1 MLTTLQTRL
10 KTASRWLPVALL
22 PLLPLAASAQ
32 QLGYSPTS
40 ATNVA
45 GTYTDLGTNG
55 TAITTSSTDDANSA
69 AQNIGFTFTYNGTA
83 FTQFVLNTNGL
94 IRLGSAAPSVAN
106 LFGVYETGQTA
117 PGVDPVGSTNAADVN
132 LIMPFNFD
140 LIPGTGTAE
149 YRVATTGTAP
159 NRVCTI
165 QWKNVS
171 DKSGTARLS
180 QYANMSFQAKLYET
194 TNNIEFVYGPTTA
207 STNTAISRFPS
218 VGIKGSGSG
227 NGQTVLANKTTG
239 AAAWSTTAFIT
250 GVYTGTT
257 HNFNATALPD
267 AGRTYRFAPGTI
279 TPPANDDC
287 AGAIALTVGT
297 SCTNVT
303 ANNSLATASAG
314 VPAPGA
320 TCFGTTPPTV
330 GNDVWYTVVV
340 PATGTVTITTSAA
353 TGSPVTDTGL
363 LIYSGT
369 CSALTEIGCNDA
381 ISTTNEFSSATVTG
395 RTPGSTLY
403 VRAFTYPGTD
413 AGAFGI
419 CATTVAPNDA
429 SVRMVYALTKLPIP
443 QGAPHTVSAYVTNT
457 GTSAQTNLVVTL
469 NVTGA
474 NTFTNTQTV
483 ASLAAGASTTVT
495 FAPYVPTATGNN
507 TVTVTVP
514 ADDNTGNN
522 ASSVTQVVNTSDYSY
537 NDGTQPTSARGFGP
551 STTFTGAFLT
561 KFTANTS
568 VNVTQVRAFLV
579 NFAGAPSPTIGKT
592 VYAVVMN
599 PTTGAVLGRSPD
611 YVVTAADVAGTG
623 YTNFTLST
631 PVALAAGDF
640 LVGLAQ
646 TYQTGQTA
654 QYFPL
659 GTQPEVYTR
668 AGQYFTSSATT
679 AAAPVDVTTVANATR
694 DFRFMLEAVTTSTS
708 APACTPVNNLAAGS
722 ITQTGATITFTAPAG
737 TGGYVVTYTAAG
749 GTPVTVTPAPT
760 GSPITLTG
768 LASGT
773 TYTVSVVT
781 SCSTGANSIPVT
793 TTFTTLLPPATYA
806 TLPVNEGFE
815 GTWISVGGTRDVPTN
830 SWRNT
835 PATGDNSWRREDDG
849 FASANWQYQS
859 YETPSTSNPTPPYV
873 TRSSTG
879 AHSARFH
886 TFGSPIGSQGKFD
899 LYANLSGT
907 AGARTLTF
915 DFINP
920 SGTDKVDVFYSTD
933 GGATFTTTP
942 LLTATTNTAFTAKTV
957 VIPSTSATTVIRFQA
972 TSDFGQDDMGIDNV
986 RLSIISSSRNEAL
999 AATVGLYPNP
1009 AHQNFTLDVPAGSL
1023 HAATATL
1030 INSLGQTVLTQQLSL
1045 PTAGGS
1051 TKFDV
1056 SRLAAGV
1063 YSLQLKS
1070 GNDLVVKRVVVE

>member
-22 PLLPLAASAQ
+22 PLLPLAANAQ
-32 QLGYSPTS
+32 TLNYP
-40 ATNVA
+40 AANAANVT
-45 GTYTDLGTNG
+45 GTYTDLGTTG
-55 TAITTSSTDDANSA
+55 TAITTANFDDANSA
-69 AQNIGFTFTYNGTA
+69 ATSIGFTFTYNGTA
-83 FTQFVLNTNGL
+83 YTQFVLNTNGYL
-94 IRLGSAAPSVAN
+94 KLGATAPAAPY
-106 LFGVYETGQTA
+106 FGAGPQDVSGG
-117 PGVDPVGSTNAADVN
+117 PLSSADN
-132 LIMPFNFD
+132 DLLLPFNFD
-140 LIPGTGTAE
+140 LEAGVGTTE
-149 YRVATTGTAP
+149 YRVATTGTSP
-159 NRVCTI
+159 SRVTTI

-171 DKSGTARLS
+171 PKSQIIAGTTISIDK
-180 QYANMSFQAKLYET
+180 QYLNMNFQVKLYEGS
-194 TNNIEFVYGPTTA
+194 NIIEFVYGPATA
-207 STNTAISRFPS
+207 STNVSNAEWA
-218 VGIKGSGSG
+218 VAGIKGTGAS
-227 NGQTVLANKTTG
+227 QKVLAEKLSS
-239 AAAWSTTAFIT
+239 AAWSAATFISTDYTTSNAFNIRQ
-250 GVYTGTT
+250 
-257 HNFNATALPD
+257 TALPD
-267 AGRTYRFAPGTI
+267 AGRTFRF
-279 TPPANDDC
+279 
-287 AGAIALTVGT
+287 
-297 SCTNVT
+297 
-303 ANNSLATASAG
+303 
-314 VPAPGA
+314 
-320 TCFGTTPPTV
+320 
-330 GNDVWYTVVV
+330 
-340 PATGTVTITTSAA
+340 
-353 TGSPVTDTGL
+353 SPVT
-363 LIYSGT
+363 
-369 CSALTEIGCNDA
+369 
-381 ISTTNEFSSATVTG
+381 
-395 RTPGSTLY
+395 
-403 VRAFTYPGTD
+403 GTD
-413 AGAFGI
+413 AK
-419 CATTVAPNDA
+419 V
-429 SVRMVYALTKLPIP
+429 SVVYTLTKLPIP
-443 QGAPHTVSAYVTNT
+443 QGAPHAVRAYVTNAGT
-457 GTSAQTNLVVTL
+457 GALTNFPVALS
-469 NVTGA
+469 VTGA
-474 NTFTNTQTV
+474 NTFTNTKTI

-495 FAPYVPTATGNN
+495 FDPYVPTTAGTN
-507 TVTVTVP
+507 TVTVTANATGDGNP
-514 ADDNTGNN
+514 SNNT
-522 ASSVTQVVNTSDYSY
+522 ATATQVVNTSDYSY
-537 NDGTQPTSARGFGP
+537 SDASAPTSARGFGP
-551 STTFTGAFLT
+551 STTSTAAFST

-568 VNVTQVRAFLV
+568 VNVTAVRAFLV
-579 NFAGAPSPTIGKT
+579 DFVGTGAGSTIGKT
-592 VYAVVMN
+592 VYAVVLN

-611 YVVTAADVAGTG
+611 FVVTAASVAGTAF
-623 YTNFTLST
+623 TTFTLNT
-631 PVALAAGDF
+631 PVAVPAGEF

-646 TYQTGQTA
+646 TYQAGQTT
-654 QYFPL
+654 QYFPIATQEEL
-659 GTQPEVYTR
+659 PTARTGTY
-668 AGQYFTSSATT
+668 YTSSITT
-679 AAAPVDVTTVANATR
+679 PAAPTDVTTTATATNPSNY
-694 DFRFMLEAVTTSTS
+694 RFMLEAVTTSTS

-793 TTFTTLLPPATYA
+793 TTFTTLLPPAAYA
-806 TLPVNEGFE
+806 TLPFTEGFE

-849 FASANWQYQS
+849 FLSAGWQYEA

-886 TFGSPIGSQGKFD
+886 TFGSAIGAQGKFD

-942 LLTATTNTAFTAKTV
+942 LLTATTNTTFTAKTV

-972 TSDFGQDDMGIDNV
+972 TSDFGNDDMGIDNV

-1051 TKFDV
+1051 AKFDV